1 MPPTTPKTLSSDEVA
16 SFWNDG
22 YLVLPDLLS
31 KSDIETLRASLD
43 VLESWVQ
50 THTHNDFSREPE
62 SQNSNHMVIRKITNI
77 HLHGGTPRSE
87 LLTRSDTLD
96 IFEDLIGPEIKF
108 HHSKA
113 MMKPPLEGSVKVW
126 HQDLP
131 EGFISDV
138 EADRLRPLGTQL
150 QPEQV
155 PVVAIQYYIDDSTLS
170 NGCIQ
175 VVPGS
180 HRRGLFEDPLDE
192 SLIDPQEIIPAE
204 VRAGGAL
211 LFHCLTYH
219 YSAPN
224 TSRNWRRGV
233 VFEYMAETDGVEL
246 DPGYAQRNIGWGTPL
261 RSTT

>member
-1 MPPTTPKTLSSDEVA
+1 MTPTTLKNLSSQQVA
-16 SFWNDG
+16 SFWRDG

-31 KSDIETLRASLD
+31 DSDIKTLRASLE

-50 THTHNDFSREPE
+50 AHVHHDFTREPE
-62 SQNSNHMVIRKITNI
+62 SQNSSRMVIRKISNI
-77 HLHGGTPRSE
+77 HVHGGTPWSE
-87 LLTRSDTLD
+87 LLTRSYVLD

-113 MMKPPLEGSVKVW
+113 MMKPPFEGSVKPW
-126 HQDLP
+126 HQALP
-131 EGFISDV
+131 EGFISHA
-138 EADRLRPLGTQL
+138 EANRLRPFGTTL

-155 PVVAIQYYIDDSTLS
+155 PVVAIQYYVDDSTLS

-180 HRRGLFEDPLDE
+180 HRRGLFEDPLNE
-192 SLIDPQEIIPAE
+192 SLIDPQEVVPAE
-204 VRAGGAL
+204 IRAGGAL

-224 TSRNWRRGV
+224 TSKNWRRGV
-233 VFEYMAETDGVEL
+233 VFEYMAATAGVEL
-246 DPGYAQRNIGWGTPL
+246 DPEYAQRNIGWGTPL
-261 RSTT
+261 RSTS